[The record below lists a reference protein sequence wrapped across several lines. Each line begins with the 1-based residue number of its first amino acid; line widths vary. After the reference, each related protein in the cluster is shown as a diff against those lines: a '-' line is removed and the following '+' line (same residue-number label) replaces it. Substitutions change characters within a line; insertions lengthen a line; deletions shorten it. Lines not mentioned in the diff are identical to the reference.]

1 MTDSLNNLNN
11 MYVYINCLI
20 HIRNLDRKYTDFRFR
35 HKNMIYSM
43 FKSGCFELPHCT
55 CNEMLQHT
63 YWRSTS
69 GGHFSSNILDTY

>member
-35 HKNMIYSM
+35 HKNICSKADVLNCLIVLVMRCYNTHI
-43 FKSGCFELPHCT
+43 GVLPVAAIFHQT
-55 CNEMLQHT
+55 
-63 YWRSTS
+63 
-69 GGHFSSNILDTY
+69 F